1 MAAELSA
8 EGKKIWNQIVAKAWA
23 DPAFKKRLLSDP
35 AAVLKEHG
43 IQSMGA
49 TQIKVVENTDQAVY
63 LVLPSQQYEEL
74 SEADLE
80 RVAAGRALMYACIT
94 DKRMTR

>member
-43 IQSMGA
+43 IQSTGA

-80 RVAAGRALMYACIT
+80 RVAAGRALFMACKA
-94 DKRMTR
+94 DMR